1 MLDILT
7 QQNLGKHDVIAFKL
21 ADQDFCIDIGLV
33 REIRGWSPTT
43 VLPHAPDYVRGV
55 INLRG
60 SVVTV
65 IDLSARFGFGLTEP
79 SHRHVVIIAMHG
91 GRIVG
96 LLADLVSDIV
106 TLRDDAIQ
114 AVPDLAADP
123 AHEFVSGI
131 ITFDDGRILRKID
144 LEQLLPKRQS
154 PAQSVL

>member
-1 MLDILT
+1 MLQTIT
-7 QQNLGKHDVIAFKL
+7 HNALGKHDVIAFRL

-43 VLPHAPDYVRGV
+43 VLPHAPAYVRGV

-65 IDLSARFGFGLTEP
+65 VDLSARLGFGPSEP
-79 SHRHVVIIAMHG
+79 THRHVVIIAMHG
-91 GRIVG
+91 ERVVG

-106 TLRDDAIQ
+106 MINDDAIQ
-114 AVPDLAADP
+114 PVPDLASDP
-123 AHEFVSGI
+123 AHEFVSGM

-144 LEQLLPKRQS
+144 LGQLLPDLPRS
-154 PAQSVL
+154 NG